1 MVTKIYKIIFFCL
14 FVFYQNILH
23 SKSLES
29 PVFNEKYLYNYFSA
43 LVALDKNQNYESL
56 KFFNSSKYL
65 KESHEPYIKKYIFSL
80 IQNGKIKKAVNEIK
94 TMKNE
99 KFIDFFEAQLILLL
113 NSLKNN
119 DYKKSTS
126 YLNSL
131 KLHKEE
137 GTFEFIVSSFLE
149 QYVYLF
155 NNKEIKT
162 NSEYQFGSLDLINN
176 ALQSCYLGKSN
187 TELLF
192 DKIIKLNDEGG
203 SRYLFFYTNYLL
215 SQNNLTKVKSI
226 FKNIDS
232 LNTTLLTAQSKKWVD
247 QENYD
252 NFSKIFSC
260 KNSSDLIA
268 ELLFIISNLYSIEGE
283 LEKSNFYFNLSNYLN
298 PKFKFN
304 FTLQSENYLEK
315 EDFDKLKNVLKNFD
329 KKNQI
334 YYWYKIK
341 KTAQII
347 DKKNSS
353 EQAFNYIKTEFNKI
367 NNPSLK
373 MIYEMG
379 NIVKGFKKYDLSIK
393 YYSKVLSQIDSS
405 STMYANILYRRGGSY
420 EKIGNEKKLDEDLLK
435 SLEIN
440 PNKPFVLNYLAYAW
454 LERNYRIDDA
464 IDMLEKAYAQS
475 KNDPYIIDSIGWA
488 YYLTGDYVRAENLL
502 RKAIKLMPSDP
513 IVNDHYGDILWK
525 LDRKMQANYFW
536 NNVLSFEDTEDQM
549 KKDIHYKIF
558 KGPKEI

>member
-14 FVFYQNILH
+14 FVFYQNISY

-29 PVFNEKYLYNYFSA
+29 PVFNEKNLYNYFSA

-56 KFFNSSKYL
+56 KFFDSSKKL
-65 KESHEPYIKKYIFSL
+65 KESHESYIKKYIFSL
-80 IQNGKIKKAVNEIK
+80 IQSGKIKKAVNEIK

-99 KFIDFFEAQLILLL
+99 KFIDFFEAQLVLVL

-119 DYKKSTS
+119 DYEKST
-126 YLNSL
+126 YYFNNL

-137 GTFEFIVSSFLE
+137 GTFELIVSSFLE
-149 QYVYLF
+149 QYIYLF
-155 NNKEIKT
+155 NNKKIKT
-162 NSEYQFGSLDLINN
+162 NSEYQFGNLGLINN

-187 TELLF
+187 TGFLF
-192 DKIIKLNDEGG
+192 DKIIKFNDEGG

-215 SQNNLTKVKSI
+215 SQNNFTKVKSI
-226 FKNIDS
+226 FKNIDP
-232 LNTTLLTAQSKKWVD
+232 LNTTLLTAQSKKWID

-252 NFSKIFSC
+252 NFEKIFSC

-268 ELLFIISNLYSIEGE
+268 ELLFIISNLYSTEGE

-304 FTLQSENYLEK
+304 FVLQSENYLEK
-315 EDFDKLKNVLKNFD
+315 KDFDKLKNVLKNFD
-329 KKNQI
+329 KKNQV

-341 KTAQII
+341 KTTQII

-405 STMYANILYRRGGSY
+405 SAMYANILYRRGGSY
-420 EKIGNEKKLDEDLLK
+420 ERIGNEKKLDEDLLK

-440 PNKPFVLNYLAYAW
+440 PNEPHVLNYLAYAW

-502 RKAIKLMPSDP
+502 RKAVELMPSDP

>member
-14 FVFYQNILH
+14 FVFYQNISH

-29 PVFNEKYLYNYFSA
+29 PVFNEKNLYNYFSA

-65 KESHEPYIKKYIFSL
+65 KESHESYIKKYIFSL
-80 IQNGKIKKAVNEIK
+80 IQSGKIKKAVNEIK

-99 KFIDFFEAQLILLL
+99 KFIDFFEAQLLLVL

-119 DYKKSTS
+119 DYEKSTY
-126 YLNSL
+126 YLNNL

-137 GTFEFIVSSFLE
+137 GTFELIVSSFLE
-149 QYVYLF
+149 QYIYLF

-162 NSEYQFGSLDLINN
+162 NSEYQFGNLGLINN

-187 TELLF
+187 TGFLF
-192 DKIIKLNDEGG
+192 DKIIKFNDEGG

-215 SQNNLTKVKSI
+215 SQNNFTKVKSI
-226 FKNIDS
+226 FKNIDP
-232 LNTTLLTAQSKKWVD
+232 LNSTLLTAQSKKWID
-247 QENYD
+247 QENYN
-252 NFSKIFSC
+252 NFEKIFSC

-268 ELLFIISNLYSIEGE
+268 ELLFIISNLYSSEGE

-329 KKNQI
+329 KKNQV

-341 KTAQII
+341 KTTQII

-440 PNKPFVLNYLAYAW
+440 PNEPHVLNYLAYAW

-502 RKAIKLMPSDP
+502 RKAIELMPSDP

>member
-80 IQNGKIKKAVNEIK
+80 IQSGKIKKAVNEIK

-99 KFIDFFEAQLILLL
+99 KFIDFFEAQLLLVL

-119 DYKKSTS
+119 DYEKSTS
-126 YLNSL
+126 YLNNL

-149 QYVYLF
+149 QYIYLF

-187 TELLF
+187 TELFF
-192 DKIIKLNDEGG
+192 DKIIKFNDEGG

-215 SQNNLTKVKSI
+215 SQNNFTKVKSI
-226 FKNIDS
+226 FKNIDPLS
-232 LNTTLLTAQSKKWVD
+232 STLLTAQSKKWVD

-268 ELLFIISNLYSIEGE
+268 ELLFIISNLYSSEGE

-329 KKNQI
+329 KKNQV

-420 EKIGNEKKLDEDLLK
+420 ERIGNEKKLDEDLLK

-440 PNKPFVLNYLAYAW
+440 PNEPHVLNYLAYAW

-502 RKAIKLMPSDP
+502 RQAVELMPSDP

>member
-14 FVFYQNILH
+14 FVFYQNISY

-29 PVFNEKYLYNYFSA
+29 PVFNEKNLYNYFSA

-56 KFFNSSKYL
+56 KFFNSSKHL
-65 KESHEPYIKKYIFSL
+65 KESHEPYIKKYINSL
-80 IQNGKIKKAVNEIK
+80 ILSGKIKKAVNEIK
-94 TMKNE
+94 MMKNE
-99 KFIDFFEAQLILLL
+99 KFINFFEAQLLLVL

-119 DYKKSTS
+119 DYEKSTS
-126 YLNSL
+126 YLNNL

-149 QYVYLF
+149 QYIYLF

-162 NSEYQFGSLDLINN
+162 NSEYQFGNLGLINK

-187 TELLF
+187 TGFLF
-192 DKIIKLNDEGG
+192 DEIVKFNDEGG

-215 SQNNLTKVKSI
+215 SQNNFAKVKSI
-226 FKNIDS
+226 FKNIDP
-232 LNTTLLTAQSKKWVD
+232 LNTTLLTAQSKKWID

-252 NFSKIFSC
+252 NFGKIFSC

-268 ELLFIISNLYSIEGE
+268 ELLFIISNLYSSEGE

-304 FTLQSENYLEK
+304 FALQSENYLEK
-315 EDFDKLKNVLKNFD
+315 EDFEKLKNVLKNFD
-329 KKNQI
+329 KKNQV

-341 KTAQII
+341 KTTQII

-353 EQAFNYIKTEFNKI
+353 EQAFNYIKTKFNKI

-405 STMYANILYRRGGSY
+405 SAIYANILYRRGGSY
-420 EKIGNEKKLDEDLLK
+420 ERIGNEKKLDEDLLK

-440 PNKPFVLNYLAYAW
+440 PNESHVLNYLAYAW

-502 RKAIKLMPSDP
+502 RRAVELMPSDP

-525 LDRKMQANYFW
+525 LDRKIQANYFW

-549 KKDIHYKIF
+549 KEDIHYKIF

>member
-14 FVFYQNILH
+14 FVFYQNISH

-29 PVFNEKYLYNYFSA
+29 PVFNEKNLYNYFSA

-65 KESHEPYIKKYIFSL
+65 KESHESYIKKYIFSL
-80 IQNGKIKKAVNEIK
+80 IQSGKIKKAVNEIK

-187 TELLF
+187 TELFF

-215 SQNNLTKVKSI
+215 SQNNFTKAKSI

-268 ELLFIISNLYSIEGE
+268 ELLFIISNLYSTEGE

-315 EDFDKLKNVLKNFD
+315 EDFDKLKNVLKNFN
-329 KKNQI
+329 KKNQV

-405 STMYANILYRRGGSY
+405 STMYAKILFKRGGSY

-440 PNKPFVLNYLAYAW
+440 PNEPHVLNYLAYAW

-502 RKAIKLMPSDP
+502 RKAIELMPSDP

>member
-14 FVFYQNILH
+14 FVFYQNISH

-29 PVFNEKYLYNYFSA
+29 PAFSEKYLYNYFSA
-43 LVALDKNQNYESL
+43 LVALENNQNYKSL

-80 IQNGKIKKAVNEIK
+80 IQSGKIKKAVNEIK

-99 KFIDFFEAQLILLL
+99 KFIDFFEAQLLLVL

-119 DYKKSTS
+119 DYVKSTS
-126 YLNSL
+126 YLNNL

-137 GTFEFIVSSFLE
+137 GTFELIVSSFLE
-149 QYVYLF
+149 QYIYLF
-155 NNKEIKT
+155 NNKKIKT
-162 NSEYQFGSLDLINN
+162 NSEYQFGNLSLINN

-187 TELLF
+187 ADLFF
-192 DKIIKLNDEGG
+192 DKIIKFNDEGD

-215 SQNNLTKVKSI
+215 SQNNFEKVKSI
-226 FKNIDS
+226 FKNIDPLS
-232 LNTTLLTAQSKKWVD
+232 STLLTAQSKKWID
-247 QENYD
+247 QENYN
-252 NFSKIFSC
+252 NFEKIFSC

-268 ELLFIISNLYSIEGE
+268 ELLFIISNLYSSEGE
-283 LEKSNFYFNLSNYLN
+283 LEMSNFYFNLSNYLN

-315 EDFDKLKNVLKNFD
+315 EDFDKLKNVLKNFN
-329 KKNQI
+329 KKNQV

-393 YYSKVLSQIDSS
+393 YYSKVLFQIDSS
-405 STMYANILYRRGGSY
+405 STMYANILFRRGGSY

-440 PNKPFVLNYLAYAW
+440 PNEPHVLNYLAYAW

-488 YYLTGDYVRAENLL
+488 YYLTGDYARAENLL
-502 RKAIKLMPSDP
+502 RKAIKLMPLDP

>member
-14 FVFYQNILH
+14 FVFYQNISY

-29 PVFNEKYLYNYFSA
+29 PVFNEKNLYNYFSA

-80 IQNGKIKKAVNEIK
+80 IQSGKIKKAVNEIK

-99 KFIDFFEAQLILLL
+99 KFIDFFEAQLLLVL

-119 DYKKSTS
+119 DYEKSTS
-126 YLNSL
+126 YLNNL

-137 GTFEFIVSSFLE
+137 GTFELIVSSFLE
-149 QYVYLF
+149 QYIYLF
-155 NNKEIKT
+155 NNKKIKT
-162 NSEYQFGSLDLINN
+162 NSEYQFGNLGLINN

-187 TELLF
+187 TGFLF
-192 DKIIKLNDEGG
+192 DKIIKFNDEGG

-215 SQNNLTKVKSI
+215 SQNNFTKVKSI
-226 FKNIDS
+226 FKNIDP
-232 LNTTLLTAQSKKWVD
+232 LNTTLLTAQSKKWID

-252 NFSKIFSC
+252 NFEKIFSC

-268 ELLFIISNLYSIEGE
+268 ELLFIISNLYSSEGE

-502 RKAIKLMPSDP
+502 RKAVELMPSDP

>member
-1 MVTKIYKIIFFCL
+1 M
-14 FVFYQNILH
+14 
-23 SKSLES
+23 
-29 PVFNEKYLYNYFSA
+29 
-43 LVALDKNQNYESL
+43 
-56 KFFNSSKYL
+56 
-65 KESHEPYIKKYIFSL
+65 
-80 IQNGKIKKAVNEIK
+80 
-94 TMKNE
+94 
-99 KFIDFFEAQLILLL
+99 
-113 NSLKNN
+113 
-119 DYKKSTS
+119 
-126 YLNSL
+126 
-131 KLHKEE
+131 
-137 GTFEFIVSSFLE
+137 
-149 QYVYLF
+149 
-155 NNKEIKT
+155 
-162 NSEYQFGSLDLINN
+162 
-176 ALQSCYLGKSN
+176 
-187 TELLF
+187 
-192 DKIIKLNDEGG
+192 
-203 SRYLFFYTNYLL
+203 
-215 SQNNLTKVKSI
+215 
-226 FKNIDS
+226 
-232 LNTTLLTAQSKKWVD
+232 
-247 QENYD
+247 
-252 NFSKIFSC
+252 
-260 KNSSDLIA
+260 
-268 ELLFIISNLYSIEGE
+268 
-283 LEKSNFYFNLSNYLN
+283 
-298 PKFKFN
+298 
-304 FTLQSENYLEK
+304 QSENYLEK

-329 KKNQI
+329 KKNQV

-341 KTAQII
+341 KTTQII

-440 PNKPFVLNYLAYAW
+440 PNEPHVLNYLAYAW

>member
-14 FVFYQNILH
+14 FVFYQNISH

-29 PVFNEKYLYNYFSA
+29 PVFNEKNLYNYFSA

-65 KESHEPYIKKYIFSL
+65 KESHESYIKKYIFSL
-80 IQNGKIKKAVNEIK
+80 IQSGKIKKAVNEIK

-99 KFIDFFEAQLILLL
+99 KFIDFFEAQLLLVL

-119 DYKKSTS
+119 DYEKSTS
-126 YLNSL
+126 YLNNL

-149 QYVYLF
+149 QYIYLF

-162 NSEYQFGSLDLINN
+162 NSEYQFGNLGLINK

-187 TELLF
+187 TGFLF
-192 DKIIKLNDEGG
+192 DEIVKFNDEGG

-215 SQNNLTKVKSI
+215 SQNNFAKVKSI
-226 FKNIDS
+226 FKNIDPLDS
-232 LNTTLLTAQSKKWVD
+232 TLLTAQSKQWID

-252 NFSKIFSC
+252 NFEKIFSC

-268 ELLFIISNLYSIEGE
+268 ELLFIISNLYSSEGE

-315 EDFDKLKNVLKNFD
+315 EDFDKLKNVLKNFN
-329 KKNQI
+329 KKNQV

-440 PNKPFVLNYLAYAW
+440 PNEPHVLNYLAYAW

-502 RKAIKLMPSDP
+502 RKAIELMPSDP

>member
-14 FVFYQNILH
+14 FVFYQNISY

-29 PVFNEKYLYNYFSA
+29 PVFNEKNLYNYFSA

-56 KFFNSSKYL
+56 KFFNSSKNL
-65 KESHEPYIKKYIFSL
+65 KESHESYIKKYIFSL
-80 IQNGKIKKAVNEIK
+80 IQSGKIKKAVNEIK

-99 KFIDFFEAQLILLL
+99 KFIDFFEAQLLLVL

-119 DYKKSTS
+119 DYKKSTY
-126 YLNSL
+126 YLNNL

-137 GTFEFIVSSFLE
+137 GTFELIISSFLE
-149 QYVYLF
+149 QYIYLF

-162 NSEYQFGSLDLINN
+162 NSEYQFGNLGLINS

-187 TELLF
+187 TDLFF
-192 DKIIKLNDEGG
+192 DKIIKFNDEGG

-215 SQNNLTKVKSI
+215 SQNNFTKVKSI
-226 FKNIDS
+226 FKNIDP
-232 LNTTLLTAQSKKWVD
+232 LNSTLLTAQSKKWID
-247 QENYD
+247 QENYN
-252 NFSKIFSC
+252 NFEKIFSC

-268 ELLFIISNLYSIEGE
+268 ELLFIISNLYSSEGE

-304 FTLQSENYLEK
+304 FALQAENYLEK

-329 KKNQI
+329 KKNQV

-341 KTAQII
+341 KTTQII

-353 EQAFNYIKTEFNKI
+353 EQAFNYIKTKFNKI

-405 STMYANILYRRGGSY
+405 SAMYANILYRRGGSY

-440 PNKPFVLNYLAYAW
+440 PNEPHVLNYLAYAW

-464 IDMLEKAYAQS
+464 IDMLEIAYAQS

-502 RKAIKLMPSDP
+502 RKAIELMPSDP

-536 NNVLSFEDTEDQM
+536 NNVLSFEDIEDQM

>member
-14 FVFYQNILH
+14 FVFYQNISH

-29 PVFNEKYLYNYFSA
+29 PVFNEKNLYNYFSA

-80 IQNGKIKKAVNEIK
+80 IQSGKIKKAVNEIK

-99 KFIDFFEAQLILLL
+99 KFIDFFEAQLLLVL

-119 DYKKSTS
+119 DYEKSTS
-126 YLNSL
+126 YLNNL

-149 QYVYLF
+149 QYIYLF
-155 NNKEIKT
+155 NNKKIKT
-162 NSEYQFGSLDLINN
+162 NSEYQFGNLGLINN

-187 TELLF
+187 TDFLF
-192 DKIIKLNDEGG
+192 DKIIKFNDEGG

-215 SQNNLTKVKSI
+215 SQNNFTKVKSI
-226 FKNIDS
+226 FKNIDP
-232 LNTTLLTAQSKKWVD
+232 LNSTLLTAQSKKWID

-252 NFSKIFSC
+252 NFEKIFSC

-268 ELLFIISNLYSIEGE
+268 ELLFIISNLYSSEGE

-329 KKNQI
+329 KKNQV

-341 KTAQII
+341 KTTQII

-440 PNKPFVLNYLAYAW
+440 PNEPHVLNYLAYAW

-502 RKAIKLMPSDP
+502 RKAIELMPSDP

>member
-14 FVFYQNILH
+14 FVFYQNISH

-29 PVFNEKYLYNYFSA
+29 PVFNEKNLYNYFSA

-56 KFFNSSKYL
+56 KFFDSSKKL
-65 KESHEPYIKKYIFSL
+65 KESHESYIKKYIFSL
-80 IQNGKIKKAVNEIK
+80 IQSGKIKKAVNEIK

-99 KFIDFFEAQLILLL
+99 KFIDFFEAQLLLVL

-119 DYKKSTS
+119 DYEKSTY
-126 YLNSL
+126 YLNNL

-137 GTFEFIVSSFLE
+137 GTFELIVSSFLE
-149 QYVYLF
+149 QYIYLF
-155 NNKEIKT
+155 NNKKIKT
-162 NSEYQFGSLDLINN
+162 NSEYQFGNLGLINN

-187 TELLF
+187 TGFLF
-192 DKIIKLNDEGG
+192 DKIIKFNDEGG

-268 ELLFIISNLYSIEGE
+268 ELLFIISNLYSSEGE

-420 EKIGNEKKLDEDLLK
+420 ERIGDEKKLDEDLLK

-440 PNKPFVLNYLAYAW
+440 PNEPHVLNYLAYAW
-454 LERNYRIDDA
+454 LERNYRIVDA

-502 RKAIKLMPSDP
+502 RKAVELMPSDP

>member
-14 FVFYQNILH
+14 FVFYQNISH

-29 PVFNEKYLYNYFSA
+29 PVFNEKNLYNYFSA

-56 KFFNSSKYL
+56 KFFNSSKNL
-65 KESHEPYIKKYIFSL
+65 KESHESYIKKYIFSL
-80 IQNGKIKKAVNEIK
+80 IQSGKIKKAVNEIK

-99 KFIDFFEAQLILLL
+99 KFIDFFEAQLLLVL

-119 DYKKSTS
+119 DYEKSTY
-126 YLNSL
+126 YLNNL

-137 GTFEFIVSSFLE
+137 GTFELIVSSFLE
-149 QYVYLF
+149 QYIYLF
-155 NNKEIKT
+155 NNKKIKT
-162 NSEYQFGSLDLINN
+162 NSEYQFGNLGLINN

-187 TELLF
+187 TGFLF
-192 DKIIKLNDEGG
+192 DKIIKFNDEGG

-215 SQNNLTKVKSI
+215 SQNNFTKVKSI
-226 FKNIDS
+226 FKNIDP
-232 LNTTLLTAQSKKWVD
+232 LNSTLLTAQSKKWID
-247 QENYD
+247 QEKYD
-252 NFSKIFSC
+252 NFEKIFSC

-268 ELLFIISNLYSIEGE
+268 ELLFIISNLYSSEGE

-329 KKNQI
+329 KKNQV

-341 KTAQII
+341 KTTQII

-379 NIVKGFKKYDLSIK
+379 NIVKGFKEYDLSIK
-393 YYSKVLSQIDSS
+393 YYSKVLAQIDSS
-405 STMYANILYRRGGSY
+405 STMYANVLYRRGGSY
-420 EKIGNEKKLDEDLLK
+420 ERIGNEKKLDEDLLK

-440 PNKPFVLNYLAYAW
+440 PNEPHVLNYLAYAW

-502 RKAIKLMPSDP
+502 RKAIELMPSDP

>member
-1 MVTKIYKIIFFCL
+1 M
-14 FVFYQNILH
+14 
-23 SKSLES
+23 
-29 PVFNEKYLYNYFSA
+29 
-43 LVALDKNQNYESL
+43 
-56 KFFNSSKYL
+56 
-65 KESHEPYIKKYIFSL
+65 
-80 IQNGKIKKAVNEIK
+80 
-94 TMKNE
+94 
-99 KFIDFFEAQLILLL
+99 
-113 NSLKNN
+113 
-119 DYKKSTS
+119 
-126 YLNSL
+126 
-131 KLHKEE
+131 
-137 GTFEFIVSSFLE
+137 
-149 QYVYLF
+149 
-155 NNKEIKT
+155 
-162 NSEYQFGSLDLINN
+162 
-176 ALQSCYLGKSN
+176 
-187 TELLF
+187 
-192 DKIIKLNDEGG
+192 
-203 SRYLFFYTNYLL
+203 
-215 SQNNLTKVKSI
+215 SQNNLAKVKSI
-226 FKNIDS
+226 FKNIDP
-232 LNTTLLTAQSKKWVD
+232 LNSVLLTAQSKKWID

-268 ELLFIISNLYSIEGE
+268 ELLFIISNLYSSEGE

-315 EDFDKLKNVLKNFD
+315 EDFDKLKNVLKNFN
-329 KKNQI
+329 KKNQV

-341 KTAQII
+341 KTTQII

-405 STMYANILYRRGGSY
+405 STTYANILYRRGGSY

-440 PNKPFVLNYLAYAW
+440 PNEPHVLNYLAYAW

-502 RKAIKLMPSDP
+502 RKAVELMPSDP

>member
-14 FVFYQNILH
+14 FIFYQNILH
-23 SKSLES
+23 SKSLEP

-65 KESHEPYIKKYIFSL
+65 KESHESYIKKYIFSL
-80 IQNGKIKKAVNEIK
+80 IQSGKIKKAVNEIK

-99 KFIDFFEAQLILLL
+99 KFIDFFEAQLLLVL

-119 DYKKSTS
+119 DYEKSTS
-126 YLNSL
+126 YLNNL

-149 QYVYLF
+149 QYIYLF
-155 NNKEIKT
+155 NNKKIKT
-162 NSEYQFGSLDLINN
+162 NSEYQFGNLGLINN

-187 TELLF
+187 TGFLF
-192 DKIIKLNDEGG
+192 DKIIKFNDEGG

-215 SQNNLTKVKSI
+215 SQNNFTKVKSI
-226 FKNIDS
+226 FKNIDP
-232 LNTTLLTAQSKKWVD
+232 LNTTLLTAQSKKWID

-252 NFSKIFSC
+252 NFEKIFSC

-268 ELLFIISNLYSIEGE
+268 ELLFIISNLYSSEGE

-298 PKFKFN
+298 PKFIFN
-304 FTLQSENYLEK
+304 FALQSENYLEK
-315 EDFDKLKNVLKNFD
+315 GDFDKLKNVLKNFD
-329 KKNQI
+329 KKNQV

-341 KTAQII
+341 KNTQII

-353 EQAFNYIKTEFNKI
+353 DQAFNYIKTKFNKI

-405 STMYANILYRRGGSY
+405 SAIYSNILYRRGGSY

-440 PNKPFVLNYLAYAW
+440 PNEPHVLNYLAYAW

-502 RKAIKLMPSDP
+502 RKAIELMPSDP

>member
-1 MVTKIYKIIFFCL
+1 MITKIYKIIFFCL
-14 FVFYQNILH
+14 FVFYQNISY

-29 PVFNEKYLYNYFSA
+29 PTFNEKNLYNYFSA
-43 LVALDKNQNYESL
+43 LVALNQNQNYESL
-56 KFFNSSKYL
+56 KFFNSSKDL
-65 KESHEPYIKKYIFSL
+65 KESHESYIKKYIFSL
-80 IQNGKIKKAVNEIK
+80 IQSGKIKKAVTEIK
-94 TMKNE
+94 TMKN
-99 KFIDFFEAQLILLL
+99 KNFTDFFEAQLLLVL
-113 NSLKNN
+113 NSLKDN
-119 DYKKSTS
+119 DYKKSTY
-126 YLNSL
+126 YLDNL
-131 KLHKEE
+131 KLHEEE
-137 GTFEFIVSSFLE
+137 GTFEFIISYFLE
-149 QYVYLF
+149 QYIYLF
-155 NNKEIKT
+155 NNRIIKT
-162 NSEYQFGSLDLINN
+162 NSEYQFGNLGLINKT
-176 ALQSCYLGKSN
+176 LQSCYLGKSN
-187 TELLF
+187 TDLLF
-192 DKIIKLNDEGG
+192 DKIIEFNNEGG

-215 SQNNLTKVKSI
+215 SQKNFVKAKSI
-226 FKNIDS
+226 FKNIDFLDS
-232 LNTTLLTAQSKKWVD
+232 TLLTAQSKKWID

-252 NFSKIFSC
+252 SFGKIFSC

-268 ELLFIISNLYSIEGE
+268 EFLFIISNLYSTEGE

-304 FTLQSENYLEK
+304 FVLQSENYLEQK
-315 EDFDKLKNVLKNFD
+315 NFDKLKKILKNFD
-329 KKNQI
+329 KKNKV

-341 KTAQII
+341 KTTQII

-353 EQAFNYIKTEFNKI
+353 EQALNYIKTEFNKI

-405 STMYANILYRRGGSY
+405 SATYANILYSRGASY
-420 EKIGNEKKLDEDLLK
+420 ERIGNEKKSYEDLLK

-440 PNKPFVLNYLAYAW
+440 PNEPHVLNYLAYAW

-464 IDMLEKAYAQS
+464 IEMLEKAYAQS

-502 RKAIKLMPSDP
+502 RQAVELMPSDP

-536 NNVLSFEDTEDQM
+536 NNVLSFEDTEDEM
-549 KKDIHYKIF
+549 KKDIHYKIL
-558 KGPKEI
+558 KGPKGI

>member
-14 FVFYQNILH
+14 FVFYQNISH

-29 PVFNEKYLYNYFSA
+29 PVFNEKNLYNYFSA

-80 IQNGKIKKAVNEIK
+80 IQSGKIKKAVNEIK

-268 ELLFIISNLYSIEGE
+268 ELLFIISNLYSSEGE

-440 PNKPFVLNYLAYAW
+440 PNEPHVLNYLAYAW